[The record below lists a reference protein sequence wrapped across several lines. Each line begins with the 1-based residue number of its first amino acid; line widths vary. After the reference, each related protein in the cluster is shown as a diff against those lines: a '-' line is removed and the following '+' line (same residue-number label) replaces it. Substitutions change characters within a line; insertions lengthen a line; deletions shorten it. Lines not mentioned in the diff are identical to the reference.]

1 MEDRGKERPRLSRLL
16 LLGRLLRRL
25 RDLASRLVGLLNG
38 LDDTDGDRLPH
49 VTDGETTKRGVL
61 VVGLHAHG
69 LAGNKLGNASITRLD
84 ELGARLDRLA
94 GTTVDLLDE
103 LSELASNVGG
113 VAVKN
118 GGVAGADL
126 TGVVEDDDLSVER
139 RGLLGGVVLGVGS
152 DVSTANILD

>member
-1 MEDRGKERPRLSRLL
+1 MQLT
-16 LLGRLLRRL
+16 
-25 RDLASRLVGLLNG
+25 LATGLVGLLDG

-103 LSELASNVGG
+103 LGELAGNVGG
-113 VAVKN
+113 VAVEH
-118 GGVAGADL
+118 GRVAGTDL
-126 TGVVEDDDLSVER
+126 TGVVEDNDLGGEG
-139 RGLLGGVVLGVGS
+139 RGLLGGVVLRVGG
-152 DVSTANILD
+152 DVATADILDGDVPITSVSSENETLKGYR